1 VVSDVLGVSGRAMLA
16 ALVNGERDP
25 KVLAALADR
34 RLRATPAALAEA
46 LRGRFTA
53 HHATL
58 ARLMLAHIDQLA
70 ATIAALDEEVDRE
83 MAPFTAQ
90 RDRLD
95 TIPGVSKR
103 AAEVMIA
110 EIGVDMTRFPT
121 AGHLASWAGMC
132 PGNNESAGK
141 HHSGR
146 TRKGDPWLRGI
157 LGEVAASAGR
167 SKTTYLGDRYRRL
180 AARRGK
186 KRALVAIGHAV
197 LTAAW
202 QMLSTDTDYVDLGAD
217 HYLRRTGNPAR
228 RRAQLLGQL
237 QALGFR
243 VSLEPVG

>member
-1 VVSDVLGVSGRAMLA
+1 ML
-16 ALVNGERDP
+16 
-25 KVLAALADR
+25 
-34 RLRATPAALAEA
+34 T
-46 LRGRFTA
+46 
-53 HHATL
+53 
-58 ARLMLAHIDQLA
+58 HIDQLA
-70 ATIAALDEEVDRE
+70 ATIAALDVEVDRE

-103 AAEVMIA
+103 AAEVLIA

-146 TRKGDPWLRGI
+146 TRNGDPWLRGV

-186 KRALVAIGHAV
+186 KRALVAIGHTV
-197 LTAAW
+197 IIAAW
-202 QMLSTDTDYVDLGAD
+202 QMLSTNSDYVDLGAD
-217 HYLRRTGNPAR
+217 HYLRRTANPAR
-228 RRAQLLGQL
+228 HAGELLTSATGFRLSRQARAQQLTANFRLSVITAKAYGRLGGMSEVDRAQH
-237 QALGFR
+237 R
-243 VSLEPVG
+243 C